1 MLEIEKNKVF
11 RILEKFVLHRLGDE
25 LYWLFDI
32 QDGDVYQLNAVS
44 YFIISCF
51 DGKTSLQNILDKVE
65 LQYSR
70 IEAQEVRGDF
80 EELVQKL
87 INAQILEC
95 LKEV

>member
-1 MLEIEKNKVF
+1 MLEIEKSKAF
-11 RILEKFVLHRLGDE
+11 RIPEKFVLHRLGDE
-25 LYWLFDI
+25 LYWLFDV

-51 DGKTSLQNILDKVE
+51 DGKTSLQNVLDKVE
-65 LQYSR
+65 LQYSS
-70 IEAQEVRGDF
+70 IEAQEVRRDF

-87 INAQILEC
+87 INSQILEC

>member
-1 MLEIEKNKVF
+1 MLEIEKSKIL
-11 RILEKFVLHRLGDE
+11 RISEKFVLHRLGDE
-25 LYWLFDI
+25 LYWLFDV

-70 IEAQEVRGDF
+70 VEAQEVRRDC
-80 EELVQKL
+80 EELIKKL